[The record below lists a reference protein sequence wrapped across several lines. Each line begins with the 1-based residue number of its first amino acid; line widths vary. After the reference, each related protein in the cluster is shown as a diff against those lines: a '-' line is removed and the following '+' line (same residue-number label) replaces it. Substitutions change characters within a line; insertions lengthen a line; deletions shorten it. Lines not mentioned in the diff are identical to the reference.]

1 LLTEAPDRDII
12 SRQRFNLDYLTQM
25 TLDTIDYKLLD
36 LLQHNARAT
45 QLEMAAAVGLSQPAV
60 AERMR
65 KLEQESIITGYTARV
80 DGRKLGKDII
90 AFIGVRIEHPKYNE
104 GFARRILALPD
115 VLECHRITGPDSYL
129 LKVVT
134 EDTHSLDRLI
144 SDLLRHIPGVTRTL
158 TTVVTSSIK
167 EGSHITP
174 ASLEPF
180 AAQRRK
186 GAARRKR
193 S

>member
-1 LLTEAPDRDII
+1 M
-12 SRQRFNLDYLTQM
+12 SLDP
-25 TLDTIDYKLLD
+25 IDYKLLD
-36 LLQHNARAT
+36 LLQLNARMT
-45 QLEMAAAVGLSQPAV
+45 QLEMAAGVGLSQPAV

-65 KLEQESIITGYTARV
+65 KLEQEAVITGYAARV
-80 DGRKLGKDII
+80 DRRRLAKDIC
-90 AFIGVRIEHPKYNE
+90 AFIGVRIEHPKYNA
-104 GFARRILALPD
+104 GFAKRILELPD

-134 EDTHSLDRLI
+134 EDTESLDLLI

-167 EGSHITP
+167 EGAHITP
-174 ASLEPF
+174 GASHKL
-180 AAQRRK
+180 QIDKRRRRK
-186 GAARRKR
+186 PSRKR

>member
-1 LLTEAPDRDII
+1 
-12 SRQRFNLDYLTQM
+12 M
-25 TLDTIDYKLLD
+25 TLDPIDYNLLD
-36 LLQHNARAT
+36 LLQRDARMT
-45 QLEMAAAVGLSQPAV
+45 QLEMAATVGLSQPAV

-65 KLEQESIITGYTARV
+65 KLEQGGLITGYTARV
-80 DGRKLGKDII
+80 DGRKLGKDIT
-90 AFIGVRIEHPKYNE
+90 AFVGVRIEHPKHNVR
-104 GFARRILALPD
+104 FAKEILALPD

-134 EDTHSLDRLI
+134 EDTQSLDRLI

-174 ASLEPF
+174 AATEHV
-180 AAQRRK
+180 AKQRRRT
-186 GAARRKR
+186 AANRKPG
-193 S
+193 

>member
-1 LLTEAPDRDII
+1 MA
-12 SRQRFNLDYLTQM
+12 
-25 TLDTIDYKLLD
+25 LDTIDYKLLD
-36 LLQHNARAT
+36 LLQQNARMT

-65 KLEQESIITGYTARV
+65 KLEQEQIITGYSARV
-80 DGRKLGKDII
+80 DGRKLGKDIT
-90 AFIGVRIEHPKYNE
+90 AFIGVRIEHPKYNSSF
-104 GFARRILALPD
+104 GKRILEVHD

-134 EDTHSLDRLI
+134 ENTESLDRLI

-167 EGSHITP
+167 EGSHIKP
-174 ASLEPF
+174 AFVEDAPV
-180 AAQRRK
+180 RRRRST
-186 GAARRKR
+186 AARKR
-193 S
+193 GKHIPAATQKEG

>member
-1 LLTEAPDRDII
+1 
-12 SRQRFNLDYLTQM
+12 LDYLTRM

-36 LLQHNARAT
+36 LLQQSARAT

-65 KLEQESIITGYTARV
+65 KLEQEGIITGYAARV
-80 DGRKLGKDII
+80 DGRKLGKDIT
-90 AFIGVRIEHPKYNE
+90 AFIGIRIEHPKYNA
-104 GFARRILALPD
+104 GFAKRILALPD

-134 EDTHSLDRLI
+134 EDTNSLDSLI

-174 ASLEPF
+174 AAQEPSPGPR
-180 AAQRRK
+180 RRK
-186 GAARRKR
+186 SAKR
-193 S
+193 TPR

>member
-1 LLTEAPDRDII
+1 MV
-12 SRQRFNLDYLTQM
+12 LDQ
-25 TLDTIDYKLLD
+25 IDYKLID
-36 LLQHNARAT
+36 FLQKNARMT
-45 QLEMAAAVGLSQPAV
+45 QLEMSASVGLSQPAV

-65 KLEQESIITGYTARV
+65 KLEQEGIITGYSARV
-80 DGRKLGKDII
+80 DGRKLGKDIT
-90 AFIGVRIEHPKYNE
+90 AFIGVRIEHPKYNA
-104 GFARRILALPD
+104 GFGKKVLAIPD

-134 EDTHSLDRLI
+134 EDTQTLDSLI

-174 ASLEPF
+174 TPTSDASNERRRSTI
-180 AAQRRK
+180 RRK
-186 GAARRKR
+186 EK
-193 S
+193 

>member
-1 LLTEAPDRDII
+1 
-12 SRQRFNLDYLTQM
+12 
-25 TLDTIDYKLLD
+25 
-36 LLQHNARAT
+36 LLQRDARMT

-65 KLEQESIITGYTARV
+65 KLEQEGVITAYSARV
-80 DGRKLGKDII
+80 DGKKLGKDII
-90 AFIGVRIEHPKYNE
+90 AFIGVRIEHPRYNE
-104 GFARRILALPD
+104 GFGKKIRSVAD

-134 EDTHSLDRLI
+134 EDTQSLDRLI

-174 ASLEPF
+174 SETLQATTKQS
-180 AAQRRK
+180 AGYRK
-186 GAARRKR
+186 HTKNK
-193 S
+193 SPKMSK

>member
-1 LLTEAPDRDII
+1 MLV
-12 SRQRFNLDYLTQM
+12 LDS
-25 TLDTIDYKLLD
+25 IDYKLLD
-36 LLQHNARAT
+36 LLQRNARMT

-65 KLEQESIITGYTARV
+65 KLEEGRIITGYAARV
-80 DGRKLGKDII
+80 DGRKLGKDIT
-90 AFIGVRIEHPKYNE
+90 AFIGVRIEHPKYHM
-104 GFARRILALPD
+104 GFGNKIMRVPD

-134 EDTHSLDRLI
+134 EDTRSLDRLI
-144 SDLLRHIPGVTRTL
+144 TDILRHIPGVTRTL

-174 ASLEPF
+174 ATSEGVRAP
-180 AAQRRK
+180 RRR
-186 GAARRKR
+186 GARNRRR
-193 S
+193 RRE

>member
-1 LLTEAPDRDII
+1 M
-12 SRQRFNLDYLTQM
+12 NLDP
-25 TLDTIDYKLLD
+25 IDYKLLD
-36 LLQHNARAT
+36 LLQLNARMT
-45 QLEMAAAVGLSQPAV
+45 QLEMAAEVGLSQPAV

-65 KLEQESIITGYTARV
+65 KLEQEAVITGYAARV
-80 DGRKLGKDII
+80 DRRKLAKDIC
-90 AFIGVRIEHPKYNE
+90 AFIGVRIEHPKFNA
-104 GFARRILALPD
+104 GFAKRILELPD

-134 EDTHSLDRLI
+134 EDTQSLDLLI

-167 EGSHITP
+167 EGAHITP
-174 ASLEPF
+174 GASHKL
-180 AAQRRK
+180 QIDKRRRRK
-186 GAARRKR
+186 PSRKR

>member
-1 LLTEAPDRDII
+1 
-12 SRQRFNLDYLTQM
+12 M
-25 TLDTIDYKLLD
+25 TLDLIDYKLLD
-36 LLQHNARAT
+36 LLQLNARMT
-45 QLEMAAAVGLSQPAV
+45 QLEMAAEVGLSQPAV

-65 KLEQESIITGYTARV
+65 KLEQEGVITGYAARV
-80 DGRKLGKDII
+80 DRRKLAKDIC
-90 AFIGVRIEHPKYNE
+90 AFIGVRIEHPKYNVS
-104 GFARRILALPD
+104 FAKRILELPD

-134 EDTHSLDRLI
+134 EDTESLDLLI

-174 ASLEPF
+174 CASEELQIDRRP
-180 AAQRRK
+180 RRK
-186 GAARRKR
+186 SSRKR

>member
-1 LLTEAPDRDII
+1 
-12 SRQRFNLDYLTQM
+12 M
-25 TLDTIDYKLLD
+25 
-36 LLQHNARAT
+36 T
-45 QLEMAAAVGLSQPAV
+45 QLEMAAEVGLSQPAV

-65 KLEQESIITGYTARV
+65 KLEQEGVITAYSARV
-80 DGRKLGKDII
+80 DGKKLGKDII
-90 AFIGVRIEHPKYNE
+90 AFIGVRIEHPRYNE
-104 GFARRILALPD
+104 GFGKRILSIPD

-134 EDTHSLDRLI
+134 EDTQTLDRLI

-174 ASLEPF
+174 SETIQPVPTHRQN
-180 AAQRRK
+180 AANRK
-186 GAARRKR
+186 HKK
-193 S
+193 SKSKSN

>member
-1 LLTEAPDRDII
+1 
-12 SRQRFNLDYLTQM
+12 M
-25 TLDTIDYKLLD
+25 
-36 LLQHNARAT
+36 T
-45 QLEMAAAVGLSQPAV
+45 QLEMSAAVGLSQPAV

-65 KLEQESIITGYTARV
+65 KLEQEGIITGYSARV
-80 DGRKLGKDII
+80 DGRKLGKDIT
-90 AFIGVRIEHPKYNE
+90 AFIGVRIEHPKYNA
-104 GFARRILALPD
+104 GFGKKVLAIPD

-134 EDTHSLDRLI
+134 EDTQSLDSLI

-174 ASLEPF
+174 AAAKSLMPRRRSG
-180 AAQRRK
+180 ANRKQR
-186 GAARRKR
+186 
-193 S
+193 

>member
-1 LLTEAPDRDII
+1 MN
-12 SRQRFNLDYLTQM
+12 SLDYLTKM
-25 TLDTIDYKLLD
+25 TCDAIDYKLLD
-36 LLQHNARAT
+36 LLQQNARMT

-65 KLEQESIITGYTARV
+65 KLEQDGIITGYSARV
-80 DGRKLGKDII
+80 DGKKLGKDIT
-90 AFIGVRIEHPKYNE
+90 AFIGVRIEHPKYNA
-104 GFARRILALPD
+104 GFGKKVLAIPD

-134 EDTHSLDRLI
+134 EDTQSLDSLI

-174 ASLEPF
+174 TDVSEIPST
-180 AAQRRK
+180 RRRHP
-186 GAARRKR
+186 AARK
-193 S
+193 SK

>member
-1 LLTEAPDRDII
+1 
-12 SRQRFNLDYLTQM
+12 M
-25 TLDTIDYKLLD
+25 TLDSIDYKLLD
-36 LLQHNARAT
+36 LLQQNARMT
-45 QLEMAAAVGLSQPAV
+45 QLEMAATVGLSQPAV

-65 KLEQESIITGYTARV
+65 KLEQEAIITGYSARV
-80 DGRKLGKDII
+80 DGRKLGKDIT
-90 AFIGVRIEHPKYNE
+90 AFIGVRIEHPKYNV
-104 GFARRILALPD
+104 GFGNKVLAIPD

-134 EDTHSLDRLI
+134 EDTQSLDSLI

-174 ASLEPF
+174 ATVTHIPTP
-180 AAQRRK
+180 RRRS
-186 GAARRKR
+186 ANRKQK
-193 S
+193 

>member
-1 LLTEAPDRDII
+1 MA
-12 SRQRFNLDYLTQM
+12 LDA
-25 TLDTIDYKLLD
+25 IDYKLLD
-36 LLQHNARAT
+36 LLQQHARMT

-65 KLEQESIITGYTARV
+65 KLEQQAIIVGYSARV
-80 DGRKLGKDII
+80 DGKKLGKDIT
-90 AFIGVRIEHPKYNE
+90 AFIGVRIEHPKYNA
-104 GFARRILALPD
+104 GFGKKILAVPD

-134 EDTHSLDRLI
+134 EDTESLDRLI

-174 ASLEPF
+174 TAVTNIPT
-180 AAQRRK
+180 QRRR
-186 GAARRKR
+186 AAANRKKK
-193 S
+193 

>member
-1 LLTEAPDRDII
+1 
-12 SRQRFNLDYLTQM
+12 M
-25 TLDTIDYKLLD
+25 TLDPIDYKLLD
-36 LLQHNARAT
+36 LLQRNARMT

-65 KLEQESIITGYTARV
+65 KLEQERLITGYTARV
-80 DGRKLGKDII
+80 DGRKLGKDIT
-90 AFIGVRIEHPKYNE
+90 AFVGVRIEHPKYNAR
-104 GFARRILALPD
+104 FAKAILALPD

-134 EDTHSLDRLI
+134 EDTQSLDRLI

-174 ASLEPF
+174 AAPENAPKQS
-180 AAQRRK
+180 RRA
-186 GAARRKR
+186 GAKRKR
-193 S
+193 R

>member
-1 LLTEAPDRDII
+1 M
-12 SRQRFNLDYLTQM
+12 NLDP
-25 TLDTIDYKLLD
+25 IDYKLLG
-36 LLQHNARAT
+36 LLQLNARMT
-45 QLEMAAAVGLSQPAV
+45 QLEMAAEVGLSQPAV

-65 KLEQESIITGYTARV
+65 KLEQEAVITGYAARV
-80 DGRKLGKDII
+80 DRRKLAKDIC
-90 AFIGVRIEHPKYNE
+90 AFIGVRIEHPKFNA
-104 GFARRILALPD
+104 GFAKRILELPD

-134 EDTHSLDRLI
+134 EDTQSLDLLI

-174 ASLEPF
+174 GASHNL
-180 AAQRRK
+180 QIDKRRRRK
-186 GAARRKR
+186 PSRKR

>member
-1 LLTEAPDRDII
+1 
-12 SRQRFNLDYLTQM
+12 M

-36 LLQHNARAT
+36 LLQRNARVT
-45 QLEMAAAVGLSQPAV
+45 QLEMAGAVGLSQPAV

-65 KLEQESIITGYTARV
+65 KLELEGIITGYAARV
-80 DGRKLGKDII
+80 DGRKLGKDIT
-90 AFIGVRIEHPKYNE
+90 AFIGVQIEHPKYNA
-104 GFARRILALPD
+104 GFGKRVLAIPD

-134 EDTHSLDRLI
+134 EDTQSLDSLI

-174 ASLEPF
+174 A
-180 AAQRRK
+180 AAPKPSPRRQNET
-186 GAARRKR
+186 ASRKQK
-193 S
+193 

>member
-1 LLTEAPDRDII
+1 
-12 SRQRFNLDYLTQM
+12 M
-25 TLDTIDYKLLD
+25 TLDPIDYKLLD
-36 LLQHNARAT
+36 VLQQNARMT

-65 KLEQESIITGYTARV
+65 KLEQEGIITGYSARV
-80 DGRKLGKDII
+80 DGRKLGKDIT
-90 AFIGVRIEHPKYNE
+90 AFIGVRIEHPKYNA
-104 GFARRILALPD
+104 GFGKKVLAIPD

-134 EDTHSLDRLI
+134 EDTQTLDSLI

-174 ASLEPF
+174 SVGTEIPANS
-180 AAQRRK
+180 RRR
-186 GAARRKR
+186 ANRKKK
-193 S
+193 